1 MTSMSGVHEARAS
14 DDKSHLGVYNDS
26 PSLDHGIET
35 ISYSFVWLA
44 CPTLENRRSLQRQL
58 SMSSITKIPDRH
70 MIHVTLY
77 FAPENVPIALK
88 ACNALFEDAWKEPQL
103 DFCQIVQNADEPGI
117 IRIQE
122 AWNTSRKY
130 LDEVTNHSFSKAHRS
145 LSCSL

>member
-1 MTSMSGVHEARAS
+1 
-14 DDKSHLGVYNDS
+14 
-26 PSLDHGIET
+26 
-35 ISYSFVWLA
+35 
-44 CPTLENRRSLQRQL
+44 
-58 SMSSITKIPDRH
+58 

-88 ACNALFEDAWKEPQL
+88 ACKALFEEAWKEPQL

-130 LDEVTNHSFSKAHRS
+130 LDEVTKHRFLKAHRS